1 MEIGSTSISELPI
14 QQNTPPISGDEQVAN
29 IGVTT
34 DRAVMDRQV
43 VNQHE
48 NIENHTPQE
57 KKVRFED
64 SAKNEKKRQKKN
76 NEFFVLKLE
85 HKIVILA
92 TFLFFVFFDKKFQ
105 KYILNILVQIF
116 GEFLKTEHGNMT
128 KIGMFFYSL
137 FFGSILTSIVT
148 LVDLSSFHL
157 AF

>member
-14 QQNTPPISGDEQVAN
+14 QQNTPPVSGDEQVAN

-34 DRAVMDRQV
+34 VRAVMDRQV
-43 VNQHE
+43 MNQHE
-48 NIENHTPQE
+48 TIENPTPQE

-64 SAKNEKKRQKKN
+64 SVNNEKKRQKKN

-85 HKIVILA
+85 NKIVILA

-116 GEFLKTEHGNMT
+116 GEFLKTDHGNMT
-128 KIGMFFYSL
+128 KIGMFFYSI
-137 FFGSILTSIVT
+137 FFGSVLTAIVT

>member
-14 QQNTPPISGDEQVAN
+14 QQNTPPVSGDEQVAN

-34 DRAVMDRQV
+34 VRAVMDRQV

-48 NIENHTPQE
+48 TIENPTPQE

-64 SAKNEKKRQKKN
+64 SVNNEKKRQKKN

-128 KIGMFFYSL
+128 KIGMFFYSI
-137 FFGSILTSIVT
+137 FFGSLLTAIIT

>member
-14 QQNTPPISGDEQVAN
+14 QQNTPPVSGDEQVAN

-34 DRAVMDRQV
+34 VRAVMDRQV
-43 VNQHE
+43 MNQHE
-48 NIENHTPQE
+48 TIENPTPQE

-64 SAKNEKKRQKKN
+64 SVNNEKKRQKKN

-85 HKIVILA
+85 NKIVILA

-128 KIGMFFYSL
+128 KIGMFFYSI
-137 FFGSILTSIVT
+137 FFGSVLTAIVT